1 MNNLL
6 LEEYISA
13 SIRPTDINQHLETLL
28 TLASEVY
35 HVTELGVRDGQSTRA
50 FLAADCKLR
59 SYDLY
64 LDPNVQKLFEH
75 AQSLG
80 KDVQYIKGNSL
91 NITIE
96 PTDFLFIDTDHHYN
110 QLRQE
115 LLLHHDKVS
124 KYIGFHDTVTYG
136 GPSQGDSVGLLAAI
150 LEFLAD
156 HPEWRV
162 FKHYRNNNG
171 VTILERTH

>member
-1 MNNLL
+1 MSRLF
-6 LEEYISA
+6 EEFEKAIYYPS
-13 SIRPTDINQHLETLL
+13 DINEHLPYLF
-28 TLASEVY
+28 AIANDVN

-50 FLAADCKLR
+50 FLASSCTLR

-64 LDPNVQKLFEH
+64 LDPNVIQLFEE
-75 AQSLG
+75 AQQQG
-80 KDVQYIKGNSL
+80 ADKQYIQGNSL
-91 NITIE
+91 EITLE
-96 PTDFLFIDTDHHYN
+96 PTDFLFIDTNHHYEH
-110 QLRQE
+110 LKQE

-150 LEFLAD
+150 LEFLAL

-162 FKHYRNNNG
+162 YSHHKNNNG